1 MAGGVF
7 VEFDASLNSIV
18 KKLRRALNDDA
29 QEPRYIE
36 TYPRQG
42 YRFIGAVKQASPK
55 EPRIAQ
61 EKEPAET
68 NRALESAED
77 ESAEGSVTIYPT
89 GQSNPVLRLRRKQW
103 KWIAGAGAAVLVG
116 IAVFWV
122 YGLAPKAPPATPAVR
137 VAPVKQVLVRS
148 SIALV
153 GFKNLSGRRDADW
166 LSTAITEILA
176 TELGKGQKVRI
187 IPEENVARAKLDLG
201 LTKTNG
207 YPLDTLRALD
217 ANLGCDYV
225 ITGSYLVVG
234 DNRTDQVRLDLQ
246 LQEAISGETL
256 ASNAVTGKQSEV
268 LDLFARAAEEMRV
281 KLGPAVPPEGDVDWR
296 TVLPFNPEAARL
308 YSEGLERL
316 RVFENLAACELLQ
329 KSLAIEPSFALGHA
343 ALAEAWFLLGYEA
356 RAVASAQQALSLSA
370 SLPEDERLA
379 IEGRYYTL
387 KQDWAGATGVYRHL
401 WQDFPDDLESGLKLA
416 AAQESG
422 ADLKGALATLTSLRS
437 LPIPLRDD
445 PRIDLAEASL
455 AERTGDYRREQA
467 LAAAAAKKAESSGAR
482 LLMEQ
487 AKLVEARALKAQ
499 SELQDKSV
507 VILPSTL
514 AKVIT

>member
-1 MAGGVF
+1 
-7 VEFDASLNSIV
+7 
-18 KKLRRALNDDA
+18 
-29 QEPRYIE
+29 
-36 TYPRQG
+36 
-42 YRFIGAVKQASPK
+42 
-55 EPRIAQ
+55 
-61 EKEPAET
+61 
-68 NRALESAED
+68 
-77 ESAEGSVTIYPT
+77 
-89 GQSNPVLRLRRKQW
+89 
-103 KWIAGAGAAVLVG
+103 
-116 IAVFWV
+116 
-122 YGLAPKAPPATPAVR
+122 
-137 VAPVKQVLVRS
+137 
-148 SIALV
+148 
-153 GFKNLSGRRDADW
+153 
-166 LSTAITEILA
+166 
-176 TELGKGQKVRI
+176 
-187 IPEENVARAKLDLG
+187 
-201 LTKTNG
+201 
-207 YPLDTLRALD
+207 
-217 ANLGCDYV
+217 
-225 ITGSYLVVG
+225 
-234 DNRTDQVRLDLQ
+234 VRLDLQ